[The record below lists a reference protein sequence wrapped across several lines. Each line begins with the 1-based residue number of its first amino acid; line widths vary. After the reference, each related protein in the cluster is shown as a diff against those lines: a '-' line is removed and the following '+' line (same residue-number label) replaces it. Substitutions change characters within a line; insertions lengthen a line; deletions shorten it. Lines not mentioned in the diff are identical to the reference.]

1 MPKRS
6 ARTFLLVL
14 ATILIIA
21 GCGGTAGSE
30 NEPAVSTAPSGSA
43 NSPVG
48 SPADPA
54 GGDAVSLIGAG
65 SSFVNPFFSQA
76 FAQYG
81 KDHPNV
87 KVNYQSIGS
96 GGGIKQ
102 FTAQT
107 VDFGASDV
115 PMKPDELAAAQA
127 ANGNVVQIPVA
138 LGAVAVVYNLPEIP
152 SGLKL
157 TPDALANIFLG
168 NVTKWNDPAIA
179 AANPDLTLPDQD
191 IKVVHRSDGSGTT
204 YIFTDY
210 LANVSPEWKQGPGT
224 AKEIA
229 WPVGIGGKG
238 NEGIAAQVKQAT
250 GGIGYVEL
258 AYAKQAEL
266 THADIQNQAGQFI
279 TPTLEATT
287 AAAGEFPDISPEKY
301 SIVNAPGAE
310 SYPIAGYVWGFLW
323 EKYSD
328 QAKAQ
333 ELTKLMNWVVTDAQD
348 QFAVDLTYAPLPD
361 LVRKLAKDNI
371 AKVQSG

>member
-6 ARTFLLVL
+6 ARTLLVVL

-21 GCGGTAGSE
+21 GCGGAAG
-30 NEPAVSTAPSGSA
+30 PASQLAPSA
-43 NSPVG
+43 ATN
-48 SPADPA
+48 
-54 GGDAVSLIGAG
+54 GGAVSLIGAG
-65 SSFVNPFFSQA
+65 STFVNPFFSQA
-76 FAQYG
+76 FSQYS

-115 PMKPDELAAAQA
+115 PMKTEELAAAQQ

-138 LGAVAVVYNLPEIP
+138 LGAVAIVYNLPEIP

-157 TPDALANIFLG
+157 TPDAIAGIFLG
-168 NVTKWNDPAIA
+168 KITKWNDPVIA
-179 AANPDLTLPDQD
+179 DNNPDLTLPDQD
-191 IKVVHRSDGSGTT
+191 IAVVHRSDGSGTT

-210 LANVSPEWKQGPGT
+210 LANISPEWKQGPGT
-224 AKEIA
+224 GKEVA
-229 WPVGIGGKG
+229 WPVGVGGKG
-238 NEGIAAQVKQAT
+238 NEGIAAQVQQAP

-258 AYAKQAEL
+258 AYAEQAEL
-266 THADIQNQAGQFI
+266 THADIQNQEGQFIKPTLDATTEAAGQF
-279 TPTLEATT
+279 PE
-287 AAAGEFPDISPEKY
+287 ISPEKF
-301 SIVNAPGAE
+301 SIVNAPGAK

-328 QAKAQ
+328 QQKAKA
-333 ELTKLMNWVVTDAQD
+333 LTTLMNWVVTDAQD
-348 QFAVDLTYAPLPD
+348 QFATALTYAPLPD
-361 LVRKLAKDNI
+361 QVRKLATDSI